1 MVDSIYD
8 VTASIRWVFDVAKY
22 PFGYFNNLKE
32 LSFQE
37 RTSKEIAVINA
48 VIWYFQPWLYI
59 GNQFFDCF
67 AELLLWILRTTLIT
81 AEGLIVFL
89 ITIQQ
94 W

>member
-48 VIWYFQPWLYI
+48 VI
-59 GNQFFDCF
+59 
-67 AELLLWILRTTLIT
+67 
-81 AEGLIVFL
+81 
-89 ITIQQ
+89 
-94 W
+94 